1 MSNQTLPKTTQQ
13 RNRSRAAASNKGNF
27 RRQTARV
34 EGRRDGKPLIFGW
47 GRHLTRAQKTRIQQL
62 SALGFLGLIIV
73 AVVFTLV
80 FGVIQQNILIP
91 NQTIVSV
98 NGVNISQDFYRKVL
112 AYNAQDLWNG
122 MQADI
127 KKHNDLQTAIQQGDT
142 TAQQQDQVL
151 ISQIQ
156 SEEGNYAQTQITT
169 TTIQQI
175 IEDQLIQKGAKTFEA
190 ADHVP
195 ASTFE
200 PSKKAIDDK
209 LAAFKKAFPANE
221 SYSTF
226 LSRDNLQ
233 ESDVRAAIAI
243 QLRRTMMQ
251 TYMAKKVVS
260 PVQQAHLRHI
270 ETGDMKSAQKVHD
283 ELVQPGAD
291 WSKLAKTVSLD
302 SNTKDSG
309 GDMGWVAPWTGDAAI
324 ENWAFAPGR
333 KVNDISP
340 AFADAS
346 GTFEV
351 VQFLGYETRPVDA
364 SLLSA
369 SQSNAL
375 SHWLSGQKVLPGNKV
390 GTPNTDMLSATRNLP
405 KDPDL
410 NATLPNFSQQNTGGI
425 PSP

>member
-1 MSNQTLPKTTQQ
+1 MSNQTLPKPSQQ
-13 RNRSRAAASNKGNF
+13 RNRSRVAASSKGTF

-47 GRHLTRAQKTRIQQL
+47 GTHLTRAQKSRIQHL
-62 SALGFLGLIIV
+62 TAFGFLGLVIV
-73 AVVFTLV
+73 AILFTLV
-80 FGVIQQNILIP
+80 FGVLQQNIFIP
-91 NQTIVSV
+91 NQTIVKV
-98 NGVNISQDFYRKVL
+98 NGVSITQDFYRKVL
-112 AYNAQDLWNG
+112 AYDAQDLWNS
-122 MQADI
+122 MQAEI
-127 KKHNDLQTAIQQGDT
+127 KQHNDLQTAIQQGDQ
-142 TAQQQDQVL
+142 TASQQDQIL

-156 SEEGNYAQTQITT
+156 SEEGNYAQTTITT
-169 TTIQQI
+169 ATIQQI
-175 IEDQLIQKGAKTFEA
+175 VEDQLIQQGAKTFEA

-226 LSRDNLQ
+226 LSRDSLQ

-243 QLRRTMMQ
+243 QLRRSMMQ
-251 TYMAKKVVS
+251 TYLAKKVVS

-270 ETGDMKSAQKVHD
+270 ETGKKED
-283 ELVQPGAD
+283 AD
-291 WSKLAKTVSLD
+291 KAYAEILKTGDWKGLAKSTSLD
-302 SNTKDSG
+302 TDSKDNG

-340 AFADAS
+340 VFADAS
-346 GTFEV
+346 GTFQI
-351 VQFLGYETRPVDA
+351 VQLLGYETRPVDA
-364 SLLSA
+364 TLLSA

-375 SHWLSGQKVLPGNKV
+375 SHWLSGQKLLPGAKIS
-390 GTPNTDMLSATRNLP
+390 TPDSDMLSATRNLP

-410 NATLPNFSQQNTGGI
+410 NATLPNFSQQNGTGV